1 MADHPEGIIFEYYQT
16 PTRAIRVCAVDE
28 ATGIE
33 VVVICDSR
41 LSQQEMQT
49 VAMRKLD
56 WVMDSRANTAS
67 ARGVASDEGGRGP
80 GDDDEARPPR
90 LDVEY

>member
-1 MADHPEGIIFEYYQT
+1 
-16 PTRAIRVCAVDE
+16 
-28 ATGIE
+28 
-33 VVVICDSR
+33 
-41 LSQQEMQT
+41 
-49 VAMRKLD
+49 MRKLD

-67 ARGVASDEGGRGP
+67 ARGVASDEGGQGP